1 MAARATSTLL
11 WVLAFVLAVALG
23 AFQRMTG
30 PTYPEHGRVVVG
42 GEELRYSLLRTH
54 GGEGGLR
61 VRIGGVDEAVQG
73 VVSWRRYPTGEAW
86 QSLPMTRTEPG
97 ELEAVIP
104 HQPPAGKVEYRLVLD
119 DAGRT
124 VTIPEGDAVVARFRA
139 EVPAGVL
146 IPHILAMF
154 TAMMLATRSLL
165 EEFRPHR
172 PRPRRLVLATM
183 VLLVVGGL
191 FLGPA
196 VQKYAFDAWW
206 TGWPNGTD
214 LTDNKT
220 ALATLAWLPATLLA
234 LRNRPLRAA
243 VIVGWLVMM
252 GGFLIPHSFRGS
264 QIDWSAHQAP
274 PAAVEQS
281 H

>member
-1 MAARATSTLL
+1 MAARATSALL
-11 WVLAFVLAVALG
+11 WVLAFVVAVALG

-61 VRIGGVDEAVQG
+61 VRIAGVGEPVQG
-73 VVSWRRYPTGEAW
+73 VVSWRRYPTDEAW
-86 QSLPMTRTEPG
+86 QTLPMTRTEPG
-97 ELEAVIP
+97 ALAAEIP
-104 HQPPAGKVEYRLVLD
+104 HQPPAGKVEYRVVLD
-119 DAGRT
+119 DGVQA
-124 VTIPEGDAVVARFRA
+124 VAIPEGDPVVARFRA

-154 TAMMLATRSLL
+154 GSMLLATRALFEVL
-165 EEFRPHR
+165 RR
-172 PRPRRLVLATM
+172 ALPRPRRVVVAAM

-191 FLGPA
+191 FLGPL
-196 VQKYAFDAWW
+196 VQKFAFDAFW
-206 TGWPNGTD
+206 TGWPLGTD

-234 LRNRPLRAA
+234 LRNRPLRVA

-252 GGFLIPHSFRGS
+252 GVFLVPHSFRGS
-264 QIDWSAHQAP
+264 QIDWSSHSATP
-274 PAAVEQS
+274 PAAEQS
-281 H
+281 L

>member
-1 MAARATSTLL
+1 MAARLTSVLL
-11 WVLAFVLAVALG
+11 WILAFMLAVALG

-30 PTYPEHGRVVVG
+30 PTYPKRGSAVVG
-42 GEELRYSLLRTH
+42 GEELRYSLARTH
-54 GGEGGLR
+54 GGEGGLQ
-61 VRIGGVDEAVQG
+61 VRLADFGRSVRGE
-73 VVSWRRYPTGEAW
+73 VSWRRFPTDEPW
-86 QSLPMTRTEPG
+86 QSLPMARNGEG

-104 HQPPAGKVEYRLVLD
+104 HQPPAGKVEYRVLLFFVGGALTLP
-119 DAGRT
+119 AGE
-124 VTIPEGDAVVARFRA
+124 PVVARFRGD
-139 EVPAGVL
+139 VPAAVL

-154 TAMMLATRSLL
+154 GAMMLATRSLL

-252 GGFLIPHSFRGS
+252 GVFLVPHSFRGS
-264 QIDWSAHQAP
+264 QIDWSSHSATP
-274 PAAVEQS
+274 PAVEQS
-281 H
+281 L

>member
-1 MAARATSTLL
+1 MAKRLTSLLL
-11 WVLAFVLAVALG
+11 WILAFVLAVALG

-30 PTYPEHGRVVVG
+30 PTYPKHGSVVVAG
-42 GEELRYSLLRTH
+42 QKLRYSLPRTH
-54 GGEGGLR
+54 GGDGGLR
-61 VRIGGVDEAVQG
+61 VHVAWAGEGLRGE
-73 VVSWRRYPTGEAW
+73 VSWRRFPTDEPW
-86 QSLPMTRTEPG
+86 QSLLMARNDEG

-104 HQPPAGKVEYRLVLD
+104 HQPPAGKVEYRVVLD
-119 DAGRT
+119 DGGRA
-124 VTIPEGDAVVARFRA
+124 VTLPEGEAVVARFRA

-154 TAMMLATRSLL
+154 AAMMLATRALL
-165 EEFRPHR
+165 EELRPAR
-172 PRPRRLVLATM
+172 PRPRGLVLATM
-183 VLLVVGGL
+183 ALLVLGGL

-206 TGWPNGTD
+206 TGWPVGTD

-234 LRNRPLRAA
+234 LRRRPLRAA

-252 GGFLIPHSFRGS
+252 GVFLIPHSFRGS
-264 QIDWSAHQAP
+264 QIDWSSHSATP
-274 PAAVEQS
+274 PAAEQRL
-281 H
+281 

>member
-1 MAARATSTLL
+1 MAARTTSVLL

-30 PTYPEHGRVVVG
+30 PTYPSRGSVELVG
-42 GEELRYSLLRTH
+42 QELEYKLPRTH

-61 VRIGGVDEAVQG
+61 VRIAGADQDVQG
-73 VVSWRRYPTGEAW
+73 IVEWRRYPTGEPW
-86 QSLPMTRTEPG
+86 QTLTMARTEVG
-97 ELEAVIP
+97 ALEAEIP
-104 HQPPAGKVEYRLVLD
+104 HQPPAGKVEYRVVLT
-119 DAGRT
+119 AGGET
-124 VTIPEGDAVVARFRA
+124 VSIPGGEAVVARFRA
-139 EVPAGVL
+139 DVPAGVL

-154 TAMMLATRSLL
+154 SAMMLATRALL
-165 EEFRPHR
+165 EELRPARAR
-172 PRPRRLVLATM
+172 PRGLVLATM
-183 VLLVVGGL
+183 ALLVVGGL

-206 TGWPNGTD
+206 TGWPLGTD

-243 VIVGWLVMM
+243 VLAGWLVMM
-252 GGFLIPHSFRGS
+252 GVFLIPHSFRGS
-264 QIDWSAHQAP
+264 QIDWSSLSAP
-274 PAAVEQS
+274 PPAVEQS
-281 H
+281 I